1 MILVLL
7 LLLLLLLDDGDFND
21 FSALSEHYLKVIYDQ
36 AKGHF
41 IVALPVLCP
50 VYELHLLKF
59 SKI

>member
-21 FSALSEHYLKVIYDQ
+21 FSARSEHYLKVIYDQ

-41 IVALPVLCP
+41 IVALPVP
-50 VYELHLLKF
+50 STNF
-59 SKI
+59 IS